1 MNLNTF
7 FSLNLA
13 LCVNVD
19 ATAIAYFQSM
29 QTVVDFAKLRPELT
43 WDLSMLCAYS
53 AIGQI
58 FVFLTS
64 AFRCAFVLCVSVA
77 HFNLTINLFA
87 LCCAVCR
94 VRSAVSKFDALQL
107 TIITTIR
114 KFLTIIASI
123 LVFGHELSALQY
135 AAIASVFVGTVV
147 HAHDSVSKK
156 SSPD

>member
-1 MNLNTF
+1 MLGTNLCGAI
-7 FSLNLA
+7 LL
-13 LCVNVD
+13 LPV
-19 ATAIAYFQSM
+19 IAYFKSM
-29 QTVVDFAKLRPELT
+29 QTVVDFAALHPELAQ
-43 WDLSMLCAYS
+43 DLGMLCAYS

-64 AFRCAFVLCVSVA
+64 AFAAIRSSDLRSLVLIA
-77 HFNLTINLFA
+77 HSPVPHVLFLSYLRA
-87 LCCAVCR
+87 R
-94 VRSAVSKFDALQL
+94 PSVSKFDALQL

-147 HAHDSVSKK
+147 HTRDSVSKK
-156 SSPD
+156 SHHD